1 LFRGGAQWRRRYF
14 RQQEAVMKGRL
25 AAVGLALAAVGC
37 TEGGVPG
44 AALESIRGADL
55 HSRIATLASDSFA
68 GRGPSSI
75 GEERTMAYLQAEF
88 SRLGLQ
94 AGNGESWYQDV
105 PLVRSTV
112 QGTPELTIRGRGAQ
126 ARFAFA
132 DDYVAFT
139 KRVAERAGLDN
150 SELVFVG
157 YGVVAPEFQWN
168 DYEGL
173 DVRGKTVVIL
183 VNDPGW
189 AGPDTALFRGRAMT
203 YYGRWTYK
211 FEEAARQGAEGALI
225 VHETEP
231 AAYGWDVVRNS
242 WTGPQFSLAAEDGN
256 AGRVAVEGWIGLET
270 ARAIFRLAGQEFD
283 SLKSQADRRG
293 FQAVPLGVTASL
305 GLRNEIVRSN
315 SRNFLALL
323 PGTDHA
329 DEYVIYMAHWDH
341 FGMDPNREGD
351 QIFNGAVDNAT
362 GTAGLIEI
370 AEAFT
375 TLSSPP
381 SRSVLFLAVTAE
393 EQGLL
398 GSQYYGTHPVVPLAK
413 TVAAINMDALNVN
426 GRMRDVT
433 VIGYGNSELDTY
445 VEEAA
450 QAQQRVVRPDP
461 EPEKG
466 YFYRSDHFSLAKVGV
481 PAVYAESGKDNL
493 EHGEAWT
500 RERDDE
506 YRAQRYHQPADEYD
520 PAWDVT
526 GMLDDLQLLFTVGYR
541 LAHGRAFPNWREGTE
556 FKAIRDQMLHQ
567 P

>member
-1 LFRGGAQWRRRYF
+1 MTTGRVA
-14 RQQEAVMKGRL
+14 AVALSL
-25 AAVGLALAAVGC
+25 AAAGC

-44 AALESIRGADL
+44 AALESIRTEDL
-55 HSRIATLASDSFA
+55 QPRIATLASDSFG

-75 GEERTMAYLQAEF
+75 GEERTMAYLQSQF
-88 SRLGLQ
+88 TGLGLRP
-94 AGNGESWYQDV
+94 GNGESWYQDV

-139 KRVAERAGLDN
+139 KRVVEAAGLDN

-168 DYEGL
+168 DYDGL

-189 AGPDTALFRGRAMT
+189 AGQDTTLFRGRAMT

-211 FEEAARQGAEGALI
+211 FEEAARQGAQGALI

-256 AGRVAVEGWIGLET
+256 AGRVAVEGWVGLET

-283 SLKSQADRRG
+283 SIKTQADRRG
-293 FQAVPLGVTASL
+293 FRAMPLGVTASL
-305 GLRNEIVRSN
+305 RLRNEIVRSN

-381 SRSVLFLAVTAE
+381 SRSVLFLAVTGE

-413 TVAAINMDALNVN
+413 TVAAINMDAMNTY
-426 GRMRDVT
+426 GPSHDIT
-433 VIGYGNSELDTY
+433 VVGFGNSELDAY

-450 QAQQRVVRPDP
+450 HAQGRTVRPDP

-466 YFYRSDHFSLAKVGV
+466 YYYRSDHFSLAKVGV
-481 PAVYAESGKDNL
+481 PSLYTDQGIDNV

-500 RERDDE
+500 RAREDE
-506 YRAQRYHQPADEYD
+506 YRAQRYHQPGDEYS
-520 PAWDVT
+520 PSWDLS
-526 GMLDDLQLLFTVGYR
+526 GQAEDLQLLFTVGFR
-541 LAHGRAFPNWREGTE
+541 LARGREFPNWREGTE
-556 FKAIRDQMLHQ
+556 FKAIRDQMLHH

>member
-1 LFRGGAQWRRRYF
+1 MR
-14 RQQEAVMKGRL
+14 GRL
-25 AAVGLALAAVGC
+25 AAVGLALAVAGC

-55 HSRIATLASDSFA
+55 HPRIATLASDSFA

-88 SRLGLQ
+88 SRLGLRP
-94 AGNGESWYQDV
+94 GNGDSWYQDV
-105 PLVRSTV
+105 PLVRSTA

-139 KRVAERAGLDN
+139 KRVVETAGLDN

-157 YGVVAPEFQWN
+157 YGVVAPEYQWN

-242 WTGPQFSLAAEDGN
+242 WTGPQFSLAAEDDN

-283 SLKSQADRRG
+283 SLKAQADRRG
-293 FQAVPLGVTASL
+293 FHAVPLGVSASL
-305 GLRNEIVRSN
+305 RLRNEIVRSN

-341 FGMDPNREGD
+341 FGTDPNREGD
-351 QIFNGAVDNAT
+351 QIFNGGVDNAT

-398 GSQYYGTHPVVPLAK
+398 GSQYYGTHPVVPLAT
-413 TVAAINMDALNVN
+413 TVAAINMDAMNIN

-450 QAQQRVVRPDP
+450 QVQHRVVRPDP

-520 PAWDVT
+520 PAWDLT
-526 GMLDDLQLLFTVGYR
+526 GMVDDLQLLFTVGFR
-541 LAHGRAFPNWREGTE
+541 LARGREFPNWREGTE
-556 FKAIRDQMLHQ
+556 FKAMRDQMLHH

>member
-1 LFRGGAQWRRRYF
+1 MRA
-14 RQQEAVMKGRL
+14 GRL
-25 AAVGLALAAVGC
+25 LVLVAVAGC
-37 TEGGVPG
+37 AEGGVPG
-44 AALESIRGADL
+44 AALESIRDADL
-55 HSRIATLASDSFA
+55 HPRIAMLASDSFA
-68 GRGPSSI
+68 GRAPSSV

-88 SRLGLQ
+88 SRLGLRP
-94 AGNGESWYQDV
+94 GNGESWYQEV

-126 ARFAFA
+126 ARFAFG

-139 KRVAERAGLDN
+139 KRVVEAAGLDN

-189 AGPDTALFRGRAMT
+189 GGTDTTLFRGRAMT

-231 AAYGWDVVRNS
+231 ASYGWDVVRNS
-242 WTGPQFSLAAEDGN
+242 WTGPQFSLAAADGN

-270 ARAIFRLAGQEFD
+270 ARAVFRLAGQEYD
-283 SLKSQADRRG
+283 SLKAQADRPGFRG
-293 FQAVPLGVTASL
+293 VPLGVTAAVR
-305 GLRNEIVRSN
+305 LRNEIVRSN

-329 DEYVIYMAHWDH
+329 DEYLIYMAHWDH
-341 FGMDPNREGD
+341 FGTDPQREGD
-351 QIFNGAVDNAT
+351 QILNGAVDNAT
-362 GTAGLIEI
+362 GTAGLIEL

-398 GSQYYGTHPVVPLAK
+398 GSQHYSANPVVPLAR
-413 TVAAINMDALNVN
+413 TVAAINMDAMNTD
-426 GRMRDVT
+426 GRMRDIT
-433 VIGYGNSELDTY
+433 VVGFGNSELDVL

-450 QAQQRVVRPDP
+450 REQARTVRPDP
-461 EPEKG
+461 QPEAG
-466 YFYRSDHFSLAKVGV
+466 YYYRSDHFSLAKVGV
-481 PAVYAESGKDNL
+481 PSLYTDQGIDHV

-500 RERDDE
+500 RARQDD
-506 YRAQRYHQPADEYD
+506 YRAKRYHQPDDEYD
-520 PAWDVT
+520 ASWDLT
-526 GMLDDLQLLFTVGYR
+526 GMTEDLRLLFTVGYR
-541 LAHGRAFPNWREGTE
+541 LAQGREFPNWREGTE
-556 FKAIRDQMLHQ
+556 FKATRDQMLHQ
-567 P
+567 VPH

>member
-1 LFRGGAQWRRRYF
+1 
-14 RQQEAVMKGRL
+14 
-25 AAVGLALAAVGC
+25 
-37 TEGGVPG
+37 
-44 AALESIRGADL
+44 
-55 HSRIATLASDSFA
+55 
-68 GRGPSSI
+68 
-75 GEERTMAYLQAEF
+75 
-88 SRLGLQ
+88 
-94 AGNGESWYQDV
+94 
-105 PLVRSTV
+105 
-112 QGTPELTIRGRGAQ
+112 
-126 ARFAFA
+126 
-132 DDYVAFT
+132 
-139 KRVAERAGLDN
+139 
-150 SELVFVG
+150 
-157 YGVVAPEFQWN
+157 
-168 DYEGL
+168 
-173 DVRGKTVVIL
+173 
-183 VNDPGW
+183 
-189 AGPDTALFRGRAMT
+189 
-203 YYGRWTYK
+203 
-211 FEEAARQGAEGALI
+211 
-225 VHETEP
+225 
-231 AAYGWDVVRNS
+231 
-242 WTGPQFSLAAEDGN
+242 
-256 AGRVAVEGWIGLET
+256 
-270 ARAIFRLAGQEFD
+270 
-283 SLKSQADRRG
+283 
-293 FQAVPLGVTASL
+293 VPLGVSASL
-305 GLRNEIVRSN
+305 RLRNEIVRSN

-341 FGMDPNREGD
+341 FGTDPNREGD
-351 QIFNGAVDNAT
+351 QIFNGGVDNAT

-398 GSQYYGTHPVVPLAK
+398 GSQYYGTHPVVPLAT
-413 TVAAINMDALNVN
+413 TVAAINMDAMNIN

-450 QAQQRVVRPDP
+450 QAQHRVVRPDP

-520 PAWDVT
+520 PAWDLT
-526 GMLDDLQLLFTVGYR
+526 GMVDDLQLLFTVGFR
-541 LAHGRAFPNWREGTE
+541 LARGREFPNWREGTE
-556 FKAIRDQMLHQ
+556 FKAMRDQMLHH